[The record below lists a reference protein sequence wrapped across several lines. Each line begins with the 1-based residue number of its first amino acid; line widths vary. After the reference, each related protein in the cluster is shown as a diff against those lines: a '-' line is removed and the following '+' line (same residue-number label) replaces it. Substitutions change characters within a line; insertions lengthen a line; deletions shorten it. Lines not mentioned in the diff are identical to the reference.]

1 MTTLAFL
8 IVIGIT
14 VTLLMYFGFI
24 IWNTQKEFNKIQK
37 EFDDKKQDM
46 SWIFK
51 EMDKLKEEQKKN
63 KK

>member
-24 IWNTQKEFNKIQK
+24 IWQTQKEFNKINK
-37 EFDDKKQDM
+37 EFDEKKQDM
-46 SWIFK
+46 SWMFK
-51 EMDKLKEEQKKN
+51 EMDKLKEEQKNN

>member
-24 IWNTQKEFNKIQK
+24 IWQTQKEFNKINK
-37 EFDDKKQDM
+37 EFDEKKQDM
-46 SWIFK
+46 SWMFK

>member
-1 MTTLAFL
+1 MTFL
-8 IVIGIT
+8 VLLVIGIT
-14 VTLLMYFGFI
+14 VSMLVYFGFI
-24 IWNTQKEFNKIQK
+24 IWNAQKEFNKIQK

-51 EMDKLKEEQKKN
+51 EMDKLKEVQKKT

>member
-1 MTTLAFL
+1 MTTLALL

-24 IWNTQKEFNKIQK
+24 IWQTQKEFNKIHK
-37 EFDDKKQDM
+37 DFNEKKQDM

-51 EMDKLKEEQKKN
+51 EMDKLKESQKKN

>member
-1 MTTLAFL
+1 MTFVVLL
-8 IVIGIT
+8 VIGIT
-14 VTLLMYFGFI
+14 VPMLVYFGFI
-24 IWNTQKEFNKIQK
+24 IWNAQKEFNKIQK

>member
-1 MTTLAFL
+1 ML
-8 IVIGIT
+8 V
-14 VTLLMYFGFI
+14 YFGFI
-24 IWNTQKEFNKIQK
+24 IWNTQKEFNKIHK
-37 EFDDKKQDM
+37 DFNEKKQDM

>member
-1 MTTLAFL
+1 MTFVVLL
-8 IVIGIT
+8 VIGIT
-14 VTLLMYFGFI
+14 VSMLVYFGFI
-24 IWNTQKEFNKIQK
+24 IWNAQKEFNKIQK

>member
-24 IWNTQKEFNKIQK
+24 IWQTQKEFNKINK
-37 EFDDKKQDM
+37 EFDEKKQDM
-46 SWIFK
+46 SWMFN
-51 EMDKLKEEQKKN
+51 EMDKLKEEQKKS
-63 KK
+63 KQ

>member
-1 MTTLAFL
+1 MTFL
-8 IVIGIT
+8 VLLVIGIT
-14 VTLLMYFGFI
+14 VSMLVYFGFI
-24 IWNTQKEFNKIQK
+24 IWNAQKEFNKIQK

-51 EMDKLKEEQKKN
+51 EMDKLKEAQKKN

>member
-24 IWNTQKEFNKIQK
+24 IWQTQKEFNKINK

>member
-1 MTTLAFL
+1 MTFVVLL
-8 IVIGIT
+8 VIGIT
-14 VTLLMYFGFI
+14 VSMLVYFGFI
-24 IWNTQKEFNKIQK
+24 IWNTQKEFNKIHK
-37 EFDDKKQDM
+37 DFNEKKQDM

>member
-1 MTTLAFL
+1 MTTLALL

-24 IWNTQKEFNKIQK
+24 IWQTQKEFNKINK
-37 EFDDKKQDM
+37 EFDEKKQDM
-46 SWIFK
+46 SWMFK
-51 EMDKLKEEQKKN
+51 EMDKLKEEQKNN

>member
-24 IWNTQKEFNKIQK
+24 IWNAQKEFNKIQK

-51 EMDKLKEEQKKN
+51 EMDKLKEAQKKN

>member
-1 MTTLAFL
+1 MTFL
-8 IVIGIT
+8 VLLVIGIT
-14 VTLLMYFGFI
+14 VSMLVYFGFI
-24 IWNTQKEFNKIQK
+24 IWNAQKEFNKIQK

-51 EMDKLKEEQKKN
+51 EMDKLKEVQKKN